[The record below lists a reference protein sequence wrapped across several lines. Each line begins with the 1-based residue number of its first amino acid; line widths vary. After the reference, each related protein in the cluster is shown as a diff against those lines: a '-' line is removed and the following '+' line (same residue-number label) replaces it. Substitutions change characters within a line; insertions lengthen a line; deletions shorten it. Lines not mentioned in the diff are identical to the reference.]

1 MNKKIQVYL
10 AGSMFCE
17 ADRMYNAL
25 LAQKIRE
32 RVGDYIELY
41 VPQEN
46 LSINDKTKCANS
58 HDIFWGDYNRLQ
70 NCDIFIAR
78 IDGDIPPSGTSAEIG
93 IMSQRRQYWEKG
105 LRKFLAQASLDG
117 SSESAHELAE
127 HYINDYGHEPMI
139 LGLCTDSRNPKR
151 TYLEAKNEL
160 MRTEDYE
167 SQYCY
172 FNLFTLGCIKVNGE
186 LATSIDELVDK
197 LEAEVKERVGER
209 KEIQRTCEGRFW
221 SVPKQKY
228 DVMYKVVYSD
238 GSIEVVWEEV
248 EDER

>member
-1 MNKKIQVYL
+1 MKNKIQVYL

-32 RVGDYIELY
+32 RVGEHIDLY

-93 IMSQRRQYWEKG
+93 IMSQRRQNWESDLMSYKCNSYMANG
-105 LRKFLAQASLDG
+105 TLD
-117 SSESAHELAE
+117 EEKVTNT
-127 HYINDYGHEPMI
+127 YIAVEGHAPMI

-151 TYLEAKNEL
+151 TYLDAKNEL
-160 MRTEDYE
+160 MKNEDYE

-186 LATSIDELVDK
+186 LATSVDELVDK
-197 LEAEVKERVGER
+197 LEDAVKIRS
-209 KEIQRTCEGRFW
+209 KEIR
-221 SVPKQKY
+221 
-228 DVMYKVVYSD
+228 
-238 GSIEVVWEEV
+238 
-248 EDER
+248 

>member
-1 MNKKIQVYL
+1 MKNKIQVYL

-25 LAQKIRE
+25 LAKKIRE
-32 RVGDYIELY
+32 RVGEYVDLY

-46 LSINDKTKCANS
+46 NSINDKTKCANS

-93 IMSQRRQYWEKG
+93 IMSQRRQNWESG
-105 LRKFLAQASLDG
+105 LMSYKCNSYMANGTLD
-117 SSESAHELAE
+117 EEKVTNT
-127 HYINDYGHEPMI
+127 YIAVEGYAPMI

-151 TYLEAKNEL
+151 TYLDAKNEL
-160 MRTEDYE
+160 MKNEDYE

-186 LATSIDELVDK
+186 LATSVDELVDK
-197 LEAEVKERVGER
+197 LEDAVKIRS
-209 KEIQRTCEGRFW
+209 KEIR
-221 SVPKQKY
+221 
-228 DVMYKVVYSD
+228 
-238 GSIEVVWEEV
+238 
-248 EDER
+248 